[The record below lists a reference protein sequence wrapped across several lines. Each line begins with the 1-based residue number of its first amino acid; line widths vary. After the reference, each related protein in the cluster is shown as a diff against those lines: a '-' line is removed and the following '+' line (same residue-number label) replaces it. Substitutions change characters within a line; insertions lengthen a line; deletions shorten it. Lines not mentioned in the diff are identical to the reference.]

1 MHHALQA
8 TIRQFQDARASNI
21 AVIQLIENGHRI
33 VVDSVDTTIARLA
46 DAKAKL
52 AVCDGWLALNA

>member
-1 MHHALQA
+1 MHPALQA

-21 AVIQLIENGHRI
+21 AVIRLIEDGHRI
-33 VVDSVDTTIARLA
+33 VVDSVDTTTARLA

-52 AVCDGWLALNA
+52 AVCDGWLTLNS

>member
-1 MHHALQA
+1 MHAALQA
-8 TIRQFQDARASNI
+8 TIRQFKDARASNI
-21 AVIQLIENGHRI
+21 AVIRFIEDGHRT
-33 VVDSVDTTIARLA
+33 VLGSADTTIARLA